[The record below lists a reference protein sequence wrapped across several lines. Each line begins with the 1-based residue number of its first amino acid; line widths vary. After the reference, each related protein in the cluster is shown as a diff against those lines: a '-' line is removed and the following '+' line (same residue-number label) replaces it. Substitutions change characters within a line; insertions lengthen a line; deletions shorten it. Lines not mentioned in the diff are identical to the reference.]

1 MDSRGA
7 CETLSPAHRPSAP
20 NIHTRV
26 PSAFPRTPLCPPATR
41 APPFRPRRPH
51 SPVTSSAP
59 LRAQTLSPQGP
70 RLPSRLPQER
80 DSVPEHNPGPASP
93 AHPEAGGASSSSQSA
108 SRAPRPARVRR
119 RLWAKAP
126 HAASQEEARV
136 RRRVSD
142 PCTVSVSIRPLTEQ
156 ASSGTSLYSSLICAR
171 SREGEG
177 TGQLPAR
184 PPANLRA
191 AAVPRYLETS
201 YGRLSYARRRD
212 LAAGFKS
219 TGPRWG
225 GSREAPD

>member
-7 CETLSPAHRPSAP
+7 CETLSPAHRPPAP

-93 AHPEAGGASSSSQSA
+93 AHPEAGGASSSSGA
-108 SRAPRPARVRR
+108 GGAG
-119 RLWAKAP
+119 LT
-126 HAASQEEARV
+126 QEAGGGMEK
-136 RRRVSD
+136 S
-142 PCTVSVSIRPLTEQ
+142 SVKLGTE
-156 ASSGTSLYSSLICAR
+156 SLMNV
-171 SREGEG
+171 
-177 TGQLPAR
+177 TFP
-184 PPANLRA
+184 
-191 AAVPRYLETS
+191 
-201 YGRLSYARRRD
+201 
-212 LAAGFKS
+212 
-219 TGPRWG
+219 
-225 GSREAPD
+225 